1 MVVAKLPRS
10 PYQGGSIML
19 THRTQLLNRDFSET
33 VEWNV
38 LEIREQLGSL
48 EQWIAKSA
56 EQGAS
61 AHEVERGLFDRLL
74 QIGTT
79 LFGAFLK
86 LVGPGDLG
94 ETATL
99 D

>member
-1 MVVAKLPRS
+1 
-10 PYQGGSIML
+10 ML
-19 THRTQLLNRDFSET
+19 THPVQILNRDVTET
-33 VEWNV
+33 VEWQV
-38 LEIREQLGSL
+38 PEVREQLSSL

-56 EQGAS
+56 EQGAA

-74 QIGTT
+74 QIGNT
-79 LFGAFLK
+79 LFAAFLR

-99 D
+99 DDGRTVGKI

>member
-1 MVVAKLPRS
+1 MVVAKPPKS

-19 THRTQLLNRDFSET
+19 THPAQLLKRDFTET

-38 LEIREQLGSL
+38 PEVREQLCSL

-56 EQGAS
+56 EQGSS

-74 QIGTT
+74 QLGGT
-79 LFGAFLK
+79 LFAAFLK

-94 ETATL
+94 EAATL
-99 D
+99 